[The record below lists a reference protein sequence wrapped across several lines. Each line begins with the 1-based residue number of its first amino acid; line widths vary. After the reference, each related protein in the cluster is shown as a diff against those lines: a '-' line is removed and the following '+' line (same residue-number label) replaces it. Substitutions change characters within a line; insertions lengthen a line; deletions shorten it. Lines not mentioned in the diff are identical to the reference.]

1 MKNEQLEN
9 RKFVYCV
16 LMCIV
21 MGAIAYYA
29 TVKMKQEGMT
39 IQLVVQF
46 GVSMYFLIYNF
57 IRIERYIG
65 NDIFFINEKTI
76 KKTFIV
82 SLGNE
87 KYLNT
92 LMNNMNFYEVDRVV
106 IDQGNDGISLAITF
120 EGSESDLRY
129 SDYIEESE
137 ERYYSLHYPNGYYKP
152 NMEIFKRNHM
162 QEVPFKIKS
171 FK

>member
-46 GVSMYFLIYNF
+46 GVSMYFLISNF

-106 IDQGNDGISLAITF
+106 IDQRGGISLAITF

-129 SDYIEESE
+129 SDYIEVSKDVF
-137 ERYYSLHYPNGYYKP
+137 YSLHYPNGYLKP
-152 NMEIFKRNHM
+152 DMETFKRNHM